1 MNVGVNVAKTI
12 AIQKKKKK
20 KKKGIMM
27 NVGVSAKN

>member
-20 KKKGIMM
+20 GIMM

>member
-20 KKKGIMM
+20 KKGIMM

>member
-12 AIQKKKKK
+12 EIKKKK

>member
-1 MNVGVNVAKTI
+1 MNVGVNVAKN
-12 AIQKKKKK
+12 ARNPKKK